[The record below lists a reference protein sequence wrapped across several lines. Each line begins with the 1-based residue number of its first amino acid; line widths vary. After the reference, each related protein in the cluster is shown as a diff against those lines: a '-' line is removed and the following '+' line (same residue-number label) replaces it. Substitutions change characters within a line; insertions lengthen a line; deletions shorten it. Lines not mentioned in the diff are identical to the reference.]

1 MGAFLIAKGL
11 RNVRKGPLLLSGTWM
26 TVVLAA
32 LIYLLITSASN
43 VVLRWLERHYAAG
56 SREAVR

>member
-1 MGAFLIAKGL
+1 
-11 RNVRKGPLLLSGTWM
+11 
-26 TVVLAA
+26 VLAA